1 MAICS
6 KCNAVISD
14 AAVFCPNCGANCAP
28 AEAAPAQPAFKAQP
42 SYQPA
47 PQPAPQPV
55 PQPIPS
61 VTPQPVP
68 QPMPQPVQPLQPGF
82 QPASPEYLRA
92 DTASKASTSV
102 HLSVAAVVLM
112 FLQFHI
118 IPIILAAIGISKAN
132 SCDLMSFPE
141 FAPIANG
148 SKIRSIIVIVLIVLR
163 ILILIAIAIFFSY
176 LFEEVF
182 DMLESMLYMIF

>member
-42 SYQPA
+42 
-47 PQPAPQPV
+47 V

-82 QPASPEYLRA
+82 QPASPEYLRS

-132 SCDLMSFPE
+132 SCNLMSFPE

-148 SKIRSIIVIVLIVLR
+148 SKVRSIIVIVLIVLR

-182 DMLESMLYMIF
+182 DMLEDMLYMIF